1 MNTKKDILINT
12 VNGFY
17 NSERIKLIELYRDP
31 NFSAIEKT
39 RLADFA
45 LRLKPNARAV
55 IVPMLK
61 EVFGT
66 EHSETLWY
74 ETAEKLPEINY
85 VFAGREAKNAAMKAN
100 CQSLKSWGNRLY
112 VILSQSLNTR
122 L

>member
-12 VNGFY
+12 VNSFY

-39 RLADFA
+39 KLADFS
-45 LRLKPNARAV
+45 LKLKSNARAA

-61 EVFGT
+61 DVFGI

-74 ETAEKLPEINY
+74 ETAEKLPDVNY
-85 VFAGREAKNAAMKAN
+85 VYAGRNGKNTALNAN
-100 CQSLKSWGNRLY
+100 CRSLKSWGNRLY
-112 VILSQSLNTR
+112 IILSQSLNTR